1 MTVRSFGEIF
11 EWRNDVTYPSR
22 GARTIGADAAL
33 TKGLIERV
41 WPRANV
47 DARSPSILHEHG
59 PIKRITRLMLD
70 CKIERAKRKG
80 ARELAAKD
88 GGGGERERERE
99 KAYLSRR
106 IDLLRGKA
114 RHVSR
119 ALRNRSA
126 RCNETGVIE

>member
-88 GGGGERERERE
+88 GGGGERDREG
-99 KAYLSRR
+99 LSIAEDRSF
-106 IDLLRGKA
+106 A
-114 RHVSR
+114 RQ
-119 ALRNRSA
+119 SA
-126 RCNETGVIE
+126 ARFKSFAKPFRPV